1 MPGNDATLGLY
12 VSVPFC
18 KQKCTFCNFASDA
31 FPPARMAAYVER
43 LVAEIAASRGF
54 AAEHRLMVPRM
65 VDSVFMGGGT
75 PSLLEPEQMARV
87 FGAIRAAYPIAA
99 DAEIT
104 VEAAPGQISD
114 ELLDVLLRSGVNRV
128 SLGVQSFVDA
138 ESRAVGR
145 MHTAEACLAELER
158 LRRAGIANLNVDLIA
173 GLPHQTSASWALSL
187 QQAVDAG
194 VEHVSVYM
202 LEVDEDSRLGREL
215 IGPGVRYGAHAAP
228 TESIVAE
235 LYAQACETLDGA
247 GLRQYEISNFAHEG
261 YESRHNLKYWQRDA
275 YLGFGLD
282 AHSMLRAQWD
292 GRASRFANGDELDP
306 YVLGKDLVE
315 VEHID
320 ALGEW
325 EESIFLGLRLIDG
338 VGIDPLREA
347 FPAAWVDAFV
357 TRVRELEND
366 GLMRYAD
373 GRAMLT
379 QQGRILSSSIFG
391 ELLANEPV
399 RA

>member
-1 MPGNDATLGLY
+1 MPRNDSTLGLY

-18 KQKCTFCNFASDA
+18 KQKCSFCNFASDA
-31 FPPARMAAYVER
+31 FPPARMAAYVDR
-43 LVAEIAASRGF
+43 LVAEVAASRGF
-54 AAEHRLMVPRM
+54 AAENKLTVPQT
-65 VDSVFMGGGT
+65 VDSVFLGGGT

-87 FGAIRAAYPIAA
+87 FGAIRAAYPIAS

-145 MHTAEACLAELER
+145 THTAAACLAALER
-158 LRRAGIANLNVDLIA
+158 LRGAGIANLNVDLIA
-173 GLPHQTSASWALSL
+173 GLPHQTFASWDVSL
-187 QQAVDAG
+187 KQAVDAG

-228 TESIVAE
+228 TESIVAD
-235 LYAQACETLDGA
+235 LYAQACATLDAA
-247 GLRQYEISNFAHEG
+247 GLRQYEISNFAREG
-261 YESRHNLKYWQRDA
+261 FSSRHNLKYWQRDA

-292 GRASRFANGDELDP
+292 GRACRFANGDALDP
-306 YVLGKDLVE
+306 YVLAKDIVE

-325 EESIFLGLRLIDG
+325 EESIFLGLRLMDG
-338 VGIDPLREA
+338 VVLESLRDA
-347 FPAAWVDAFV
+347 FPAAWVNAFV
-357 TRVRELEND
+357 DRTRELERD
-366 GLMRYAD
+366 DLMRLVD

-379 QQGRILSSSIFG
+379 QQGRIVSSSIFG
-391 ELLANEPV
+391 ELLADEPV
-399 RA
+399 EA

>member
-43 LVAEIAASRGF
+43 LVAEIAVSRGF
-54 AAEHRLMVPRM
+54 AVSHQLVIPQT
-65 VDSVFMGGGT
+65 VDSVFLGGGT
-75 PSLLEPEQMARV
+75 PSLLEPEQMGRV
-87 FGAIRAAYPIAA
+87 FSALRAAYPIAG
-99 DAEIT
+99 DAEVT

-114 ELLDVLLRSGVNRV
+114 ALLGVLLRSGVNRI

-158 LRRAGIANLNVDLIA
+158 LRRAGITNLNVDLIA
-173 GLPHQTSASWALSL
+173 GLPHQTAESWALSL
-187 QQAVDAG
+187 RQAVGSG

-228 TESIVAE
+228 TESLVAD
-235 LYAQACETLDGA
+235 LYAQACETLDAA

-261 YESRHNLKYWQRDA
+261 YASRHNLKYWQRDA
-275 YLGFGLD
+275 YFGFGLD

-292 GRASRFANGDELDP
+292 GRACRFANGDELDP
-306 YVLGKDLVE
+306 YVLGKDAVE

-325 EESIFLGLRLIDG
+325 EESVFLGLRLIDG
-338 VGIDPLREA
+338 VSLDVLRNA
-347 FPAAWVDAFV
+347 FPAAWVDALV
-357 TRVRELEND
+357 ERVRELERD
-366 GLMRYAD
+366 GLMRLVD

-379 QQGRILSSSIFG
+379 QQGRIVSSSIFG
-391 ELLANEPV
+391 ELLASEPV
-399 RA
+399 EA

>member
-1 MPGNDATLGLY
+1 MPRNDATLGLY

-31 FPPARMAAYVER
+31 FPPARMATYVER
-43 LVAEIAASRGF
+43 LMAEIAVSRVF
-54 AAEHRLMVPRM
+54 ATEHKLTVPRV
-65 VDSVFMGGGT
+65 VDSVFLGGGT

-87 FGAIRAAYPIAA
+87 FGAIRAAYPITR

-114 ELLDVLLRSGVNRV
+114 ALLDVLLKSGVNRI

-138 ESRAVGR
+138 ESCAVGR

-158 LRRAGIANLNVDLIA
+158 LRRAGIDNLNVDLIA
-173 GLPHQTSASWALSL
+173 GLPHQTAESWAVSL
-187 QQAVDAG
+187 QQAISSG

-235 LYAQACETLDGA
+235 LYVQACETLDAA
-247 GLRQYEISNFAHEG
+247 GLRQYEISNFAREG
-261 YESRHNLKYWQRDA
+261 YASRHNLKYWQRDA

-282 AHSMLRAQWD
+282 AHSMLQAQWD
-292 GRASRFANGDELDP
+292 GRACRFANGDELDP
-306 YVLGKDLVE
+306 YITGRDVVD

-338 VGIDPLREA
+338 VATEALREA
-347 FPAAWVDAFV
+347 FPAAWVDTFV
-357 TRVRELEND
+357 GRVRELERD
-366 GLMRYAD
+366 GLMRLVD

-399 RA
+399 EA